1 MTKAVAEKKKL
12 KMKEIQEG
20 SEKLN
25 SLLVEKKNRVN
36 QMRKEIEKENKVKMD
51 LQEKQRQKELSM
63 KEQERRA

>member
-36 QMRKEIEKENKVKMD
+36 
-51 LQEKQRQKELSM
+51 
-63 KEQERRA
+63 